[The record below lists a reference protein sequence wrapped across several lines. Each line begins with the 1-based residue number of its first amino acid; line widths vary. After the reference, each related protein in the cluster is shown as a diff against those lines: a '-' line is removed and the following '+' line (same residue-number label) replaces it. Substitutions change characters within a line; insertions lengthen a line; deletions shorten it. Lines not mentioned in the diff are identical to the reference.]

1 MANERRKDN
10 KRRVLKEGE
19 YQRSNGTFEYRWRD
33 KTGKRHYVYSK
44 TLEELREKE
53 RELTRDILE
62 GVPVENKTL
71 TINDMYYRWKQIKKG
86 LKENTFRNYQYTYEM
101 FVEKEFGRIKLSD
114 LRRSDVRAFYNHL
127 VDDLHI
133 KVASVDCIHTV
144 LHQVLELAVDDDI
157 IRYNPSDHALKE
169 LRRTHSNDSDK
180 RRALTLAE
188 QSMFEEFLSKN
199 VRYNRWYPVFTVML
213 WTGMRVG
220 EVTGL
225 RWSDIDLEQGTISVN
240 HTLVFFSKGEDNGG
254 CLFKINT
261 PKTKAGTRIIPML
274 PKVKEAFLMEREFQE
289 MLEIRCQAEVDGY
302 TDFIFINRFGGVQ
315 HFGTL
320 NKALQRI
327 IRDCN
332 AAALKRAKGSK
343 DVVLLPKFSNHSLR
357 HTFTT
362 RMCEAGVNIKAMQEI
377 LGHADIQTTLDIYAE
392 ATKELKEREMINFE
406 EYFDKQSGL
415 QQETT

>member
-33 KTGKRHYVYSK
+33 KTGRRHYVYAK

-53 RELTRDILE
+53 LELTRDILE
-62 GVPVENKTL
+62 GVPIENKTL
-71 TINDMYYRWKQIKKG
+71 TVNDMYYRWKQIKKG
-86 LKENTFRNYQYTYEM
+86 LKENTFRNYQYTYEQ
-101 FVEKEFGRIKLSD
+101 FVEKGFGKIKLSE

-127 VDDLHI
+127 VDNLHL

-188 QSMFEEFLSKN
+188 QALFEDFLYN
-199 VRYNRWYPVFTVML
+199 NGDYNRWYPIFTVML

-225 RWSDIDLEQGTISVN
+225 RWSDIDLENGTISVN
-240 HTLVFFSKGEDNGG
+240 HTLVFFRKW
-254 CLFKINT
+254 
-261 PKTKAGTRIIPML
+261 R
-274 PKVKEAFLMEREFQE
+274 
-289 MLEIRCQAEVDGY
+289 
-302 TDFIFINRFGGVQ
+302 
-315 HFGTL
+315 
-320 NKALQRI
+320 
-327 IRDCN
+327 
-332 AAALKRAKGSK
+332 
-343 DVVLLPKFSNHSLR
+343 LL
-357 HTFTT
+357 
-362 RMCEAGVNIKAMQEI
+362 I
-377 LGHADIQTTLDIYAE
+377 
-392 ATKELKEREMINFE
+392 
-406 EYFDKQSGL
+406 
-415 QQETT
+415 